1 MSLILVSINL
11 LALLEAASTDI
22 VNFDSTSHSSK
33 WDGSSQ
39 GSEYFTSLCELL
51 QQKCNKIPNDV
62 IMCSDCPSVSILTC
76 HCVTYWRTERTFE
89 VGKCIFNMIASLEYP
104 YPYKQLTVTED
115 GIETTTCTE
124 FNRAGTLCGKCMDGY
139 YPLVNSFDLKCI
151 QCPNGKSNW
160 WKFVLAAFLPLTIF
174 YFIILLFKISV
185 VSSQFHGFVIYS
197 QAIAMPSIAHAI
209 YNSNTPQYSILLT
222 LFKAATTLYGIWNLD
237 FFRFVDFNICLGTD
251 TLQTLALD
259 LAVGIYPFL
268 LMLLSYILIS
278 LYDRNFRLLVVIW
291 KPFHKIFGHFQQN
304 WNVKTSLIDVFVTF
318 ILLSSIKFLSVSHDL
333 LAPVKVYQLNS
344 AGNLS
349 ISWRL
354 YFDANVPY
362 LGERHIPYAILAIS
376 VLTLFILL
384 PSLLLIVYPFRWF
397 QKLLNIVPIR
407 WYVLHTFMDSLAGH
421 YKDGT
426 QPGTHDC
433 RWFASVWF
441 IIRILMVAI
450 GAGTHNLMF
459 FPLAATSAVAVVI
472 LLINLE
478 PFKENHH
485 TITNG
490 VFTLAIALTY
500 TTAVGLRATDYNML
514 WPLRVAALSFVL
526 PLLYVTA
533 LTLHWMYRQR
543 RFTNLKQ
550 ITLATTGV
558 QYVTVSLLLLL
569 VDIVRQYMDA
579 HIDVF
584 KNIQSVHFY
593 NKNFDTVHTKM
604 NVF

>member
-1 MSLILVSINL
+1 MNVILSARVSLIAVLVV
-11 LALLEAASTDI
+11 ASTD
-22 VNFDSTSHSSK
+22 VQNFIPHHSSSK
-33 WDGSSQ
+33 LDNSRQ
-39 GSEYFTSLCELL
+39 GSEHSTSLCELL
-51 QQKCNKIPNDV
+51 QQKCNEIPHDV
-62 IMCSDCPSVSILTC
+62 LMCSDCPSISILTC
-76 HCVTYWRTERTFE
+76 HCVTYRRAEKTFE
-89 VGKCIFNMIASLEYP
+89 VGKCIFNMIGSFEDP

-115 GIETTTCTE
+115 GIENTTCAE

-139 YPLVNSFDLKCI
+139 NPLVHSFDLKCV

-174 YFIILLFKISV
+174 YFIILLFKVSII
-185 VSSQFHGFVIYS
+185 SSQLHGFVLLS
-197 QAIAMPSIAHAI
+197 QAIAMPGLAHTAYVSYNVRYHSYLLIPIKVIA
-209 YNSNTPQYSILLT
+209 
-222 LFKAATTLYGIWNLD
+222 TLYGIWNLD
-237 FFRFVDFNICLGTD
+237 FFRFTDFNICLGTD

-291 KPFHKIFGHFQQN
+291 KPFQKIFGLFLQN

-318 ILLSSIKFLSVSHDL
+318 ILLSSVKFLSVSHDL

-344 AGNLS
+344 AGNIS

-354 YFDANVPY
+354 YYDANVPY
-362 LGERHIPYAILAIS
+362 LGERHLPYAILAMF
-376 VLTLFILL
+376 VLSLFVLL
-384 PSLLLIVYPFRWF
+384 PTLLLIVYPFRWF
-397 QKLLNIVPIR
+397 QKLLNIVPTR

-426 QPGTHDC
+426 QPGTRDC

-441 IIRILMVAI
+441 IIRILMIAI

-459 FPLAATSAVAVVI
+459 FPMNAMPAVTIVI

-490 VFTLAIALTY
+490 
-500 TTAVGLRATDYNML
+500 
-514 WPLRVAALSFVL
+514 S
-526 PLLYVTA
+526 
-533 LTLHWMYRQR
+533 
-543 RFTNLKQ
+543 
-550 ITLATTGV
+550 
-558 QYVTVSLLLLL
+558 S
-569 VDIVRQYMDA
+569 
-579 HIDVF
+579 
-584 KNIQSVHFY
+584 
-593 NKNFDTVHTKM
+593 
-604 NVF
+604 